1 MALSSIST
9 AAVTRLETRML
20 FLDQA
25 ALLHQLFVE
34 LFVLLY
40 PFCVFAPGRE
50 GRLECAVA
58 DVTFVFR
65 CLCDFT
71 QETDMPVDGVLRH
84 IGRPEDAPKH
94 VVGDVRAKG
103 LFDGWN
109 PGPILVGNTLGI
121 KDRERLHAFC
131 LPVAYAFRRVVDR

>member
-9 AAVTRLETRML
+9 AAVTRLRTRML

-34 LFVLLY
+34 FFVLLY
-40 PFCVFAPGRE
+40 PFRILAPGGE

-65 CLCDFT
+65 RLCDFT
-71 QETDMPVDGVLRH
+71 QKTDMPLDGVLRH
-84 IGRPEDAPKH
+84 IGRPEDAPKQA
-94 VVGDVRAKG
+94 VGDVRAEG
-103 LFDGWN
+103 LFDGRN
-109 PGPILVGNTLGI
+109 PGPILVGNTLWI

-131 LPVAYAFRRVVDR
+131 LPVAYAFRRVVHR